1 MVVFITL
8 RHILEWRVKYM
19 HNDKNLLN
27 IVQIHEV
34 EKLYHY
40 TTSDALINIVTNK
53 ELWITKW
60 DYLNDMDEFR
70 VAEEVCEAI
79 LMEENVDSEVIEVI
93 KNEINDIIYKNSSLF
108 ILSFSCDKD
117 SQLLWSN
124 YANLD
129 GINFEIDFAKFEKKL
144 NHLIKWHGL
153 VNYNSESQKECM
165 KKTFY
170 DELINVEDFGKIKSL
185 NDINML
191 TGKEYER
198 LISHISV
205 ICMLH
210 SMFFKRDYFK
220 YENEYRFI
228 LDISEKDAISFRSRN
243 GLIIPYVKKKIED
256 LDFITQI
263 MVGPTN
269 KIDIVTNGVKELLLH
284 NYIKI
289 EVTKSEIPL
298 RF

>member
-1 MVVFITL
+1 MTL
-8 RHILEWRVKYM
+8 GHILERREKYM
-19 HNDKNLLN
+19 HYDKNMLN
-27 IVQIHEV
+27 IVQMNKG

-60 DYLNDMDEFR
+60 DYLNDMDELR

-79 LMEENVDSEVIEVI
+79 LIEENADLKVIRAI
-93 KNEINDIIYKNSSLF
+93 KKEINDIIYEDSLLF

-129 GINFEIDFAKFEKKL
+129 GINLEIDFAKFEKKL
-144 NHLIKWHGL
+144 NHFIKWHGL
-153 VNYNSESQKECM
+153 VNYHLESQKECM

-191 TGKEYER
+191 TGKEYEM
-198 LISHISV
+198 LIDHISV
-205 ICMLH
+205 ICMLY
-210 SMFFKRDYFK
+210 SMFFKREYFK
-220 YENEYRFI
+220 CENEYRFVLSI
-228 LDISEKDAISFRSRN
+228 LEKDALNFRSKN
-243 GLIIPYVKKKIED
+243 GLIIPYIKKKIED

-269 KIDIVTNGVKELLLH
+269 KIDIVTNGIRELLLH
-284 NYIKI
+284 NDIKI
-289 EVTKSEIPL
+289 DVTKSEIPL